1 MGSRGTFKPRRHCP
15 QSVEQK
21 AGNVMAIR
29 DFVVR
34 VAGAG
39 FLISSAAT
47 WAADTSSGPLDEI
60 VVTASKRDEKLHDV
74 AMSVTALGANDLALR
89 QETGFLDWAAQVP
102 GLSLQTSDP
111 AFSRLIIRGEN
122 VGSVGAL
129 IATTVDDIPFFM
141 SGAQADGAF
150 FSANVDTYDLQR
162 IEVLRG
168 PQGTLYG
175 AAAEGGIVKYVT
187 NLPNLNKFEGGVSVG
202 GESVDGGSTTGNVK
216 GFVNVPFWDNKAA
229 LRVSA
234 VESGVPGW
242 IDNPQLGESNI
253 NSGSSYSLRAS
264 LLVQPVSDFT
274 ARVTV
279 FEQHLRT
286 TGNNEVQ
293 VVGSAANPMA
303 PPANQFDRVAG
314 FVNNTS
320 LAQEEDN
327 SLKYGALN
335 LAYDFHW
342 ATLMS
347 ATSYGRFN
355 LHFTN
360 DESNLNL
367 APGFTYGD
375 FISGIYGQPALMQ
388 GNQVEFV
395 HKFNQELRLTS
406 DPGNTI
412 FGHGFD
418 WQIGGFFTHESTT
431 LTQPY
436 TALDAADPAT
446 VLAPALGGAVI
457 PGDYKE
463 HSFFADITYHFNTAL
478 DLELGGRNTDV
489 KQNSQVNLECCILY
503 GPSNTNYAP
512 LFSSQS
518 STTWS
523 VAPRWHINEDTLAY
537 VRVATGFRPGGPNF
551 PTPTL
556 PNPPTFKS
564 DSTKNYEIGIR
575 TDLFDKAFSI
585 DMDVFYIDWKNIQIL
600 SLVNTPSGPVG
611 INGNSGSATSKG
623 VEWNFS
629 WRPLPGLTLALL
641 GSYTDA
647 YLTADAPGLG
657 AYSGEKLPYVP
668 DVSSTLNAD
677 YKWPAFGDWAAFVG
691 GSETYTGSRFTGFSS
706 DVTVVE
712 PHVKLPVYS
721 TLQLHLGVDNG
732 RYNAELYGNNVTN
745 SRGIQ
750 DYANSGGANQTG
762 LASFIQPRT
771 IGIEVGAKF

>member
-1 MGSRGTFKPRRHCP
+1 MPIRH
-15 QSVEQK
+15 
-21 AGNVMAIR
+21 
-29 DFVVR
+29 FVVE

-39 FLISSAAT
+39 FLISSAVG
-47 WAADTSSGPLDEI
+47 WAAGTSAGTSADTSSSGLDEI
-60 VVTASKRDEKLHDV
+60 VVTATKRDEKLHDV
-74 AMSVTALGANDLALR
+74 AMSVTALGADALALR
-89 QETGFLDWAAQVP
+89 QSTGFLDWAAQVP
-102 GLSLQTSDP
+102 GLSLQTNNPTYSTVI
-111 AFSRLIIRGEN
+111 LRGQN
-122 VGSVGAL
+122 VGSPGATV
-129 IATTVDDIPFFM
+129 ATMVDDIPFSM
-141 SGAQADGAF
+141 SGAQADGVF

-187 NLPNLNKFEGGVSVG
+187 NPPNLNKFEGGVSVG
-202 GESVDGGSTTGNVK
+202 GETVDGGSTAGNIK
-216 GFVNVPFWDNKAA
+216 GFVNLPFWDNKAA

-242 IDNPQLGESNI
+242 IDNPQLGESNV

-264 LLVQPVSDFT
+264 LLVQPTSDFT

-279 FEQHLRT
+279 FDQHLRT
-286 TGNNEVQ
+286 TGNYQVQ
-293 VVGSAANPMA
+293 VVGSAAKPMA
-303 PPANQFDRVAG
+303 PPANQFDRIDG
-314 FVNNTS
+314 FANNT
-320 LAQEEDN
+320 AFPQEEDN
-327 SLKYGALN
+327 SLKYAALN

-347 ATSYGRFN
+347 ATSYGSFN
-355 LHFTN
+355 QHFVN
-360 DESNLNL
+360 DDTNLNL

-375 FISGIYGQPALMQ
+375 FISSIYGRTALMQ
-388 GNQVEFV
+388 VNQIEFV
-395 HKFNQELRLTS
+395 HKTNQELRLTS

-418 WQIGGFFTHESTT
+418 WQIGVFYTHEETV
-431 LTQPY
+431 LNQPF

-446 VLAPALGGAVI
+446 ALTPALGGAVI
-457 PGDYKE
+457 PGDYLE
-463 HSFFADITYHFNTAL
+463 HAFFADITYHFNTAF

-489 KQNSQVNLECCILY
+489 NQNSQTNETCCILY
-503 GPSNTNYAP
+503 GPTNTNFPAQY
-512 LFSSQS
+512 SSQT

-537 VRVATGFRPGGPNF
+537 VRVATGFRPGGPNL

-556 PNPPTFKS
+556 PNPPAFKS

-575 TDLFDKAFSI
+575 TDLFDKTFSI
-585 DMDVFYIDWKNIQIL
+585 DVDVFYIAWKDIQIL
-600 SLVNTPSGPVG
+600 SIVNTPSGPVG

-623 VEWNFS
+623 VEYNFS
-629 WRPLPGLTLALL
+629 WRPVTGLTLGLV

-647 YLTADAPGLG
+647 YLTSDAPGLG
-657 AYSGEKLPYVP
+657 AFSGEKLPYVP
-668 DVSSTLNAD
+668 DVSTTLNVD
-677 YKWPAFGDWAAFVG
+677 YKWPAFGDWAAYIG
-691 GSETYTGSRFTGFSS
+691 GSETYTGTRFTAFSPT
-706 DVTVVE
+706 VTVVE
-712 PHVKLPVYS
+712 SHVKLPVYD

-732 RYNAELYGNNVTN
+732 HYNVEVYGNNVTN
-745 SRGIQ
+745 SLGIQ

>member
-1 MGSRGTFKPRRHCP
+1 MPIQH
-15 QSVEQK
+15 
-21 AGNVMAIR
+21 
-29 DFVVR
+29 FVVK
-34 VAGAG
+34 VATAG
-39 FLISSAAT
+39 FLLSSAVA
-47 WAADTSSGPLDEI
+47 WAADATQPGALDEI
-60 VVTASKRDEKLHDV
+60 IVTASKRDEKLHDV
-74 AMSVTALGANDLALR
+74 AMSITALGGEELQLR
-89 QETGFLDWAAQVP
+89 QATGFLDWAAQVP
-102 GLSLQTSDP
+102 GLSMQTSDA

-150 FSANVDTYDLQR
+150 FSANVDTYDLKR

-175 AAAEGGIVKYVT
+175 AAAEGGIIKYVT
-187 NLPNLNKFEGGVSVG
+187 NLPNLNKVEGDVSLG
-202 GESVDGGSTTGNVK
+202 GQTVDGGSTAGNIK
-216 GFVNVPFWDNKAA
+216 GMINLPFWDNKAA

-234 VESGVPGW
+234 VESQLPGW
-242 IDNPQLGESNI
+242 IDNPKLGQSNI

-274 ARVTV
+274 ARATV

-286 TGNNEVQ
+286 TGNYNAQ
-293 VVGSAANPMA
+293 VVGAAATPAA
-303 PPANQFDRVAG
+303 PPTNQFSQTAG
-314 FVNNTS
+314 FANNQA
-320 LAQEEDN
+320 LPAVEDN

-360 DESNLNL
+360 DDSLLNL

-375 FISGIYGQPALMQ
+375 FISSLYGQPALFKVD
-388 GNQVEFV
+388 QVEFV

-406 DPGNTI
+406 DAGNSL

-418 WQIGGFFTHESTT
+418 WQFGGYFTHESTT
-431 LTQPY
+431 LTQPFE
-436 TALDAADPAT
+436 ALDATNPSTILTPA
-446 VLAPALGGAVI
+446 VGGAII

-463 HSFFADITYHFNTAL
+463 RSVFADFTYHFTTAL
-478 DLELGGRNTDV
+478 DLELGGRETDV
-489 KQNSQVNLECCILY
+489 KQNSQTNTFCCILF
-503 GPSNTNYAP
+503 GPTDTHFPAI
-512 LFSSQS
+512 FTSQN

-537 VRVATGFRPGGPNF
+537 VRVATGFRPGGPNL

-556 PNPPTFKS
+556 PNPPSFKS

-575 TDLFDKAFSI
+575 TDLFDKKFSI
-585 DMDVFYIDWKNIQIL
+585 DMAVFYIDWKDIQIL
-600 SLVNTPSGPVG
+600 SIVNTPAGPVG

-623 VEWNFS
+623 LEWNFE
-629 WRPLPGLTLALL
+629 WRPLTGLDIGLL

-657 AYSGEKLPYVP
+657 AMSGNKLPFVP
-668 DVSSTLNAD
+668 DVSATLNVD
-677 YKWPAFGDWAAFVG
+677 YRWPAFADWAAFVG
-691 GSETYTGSRFTGFSS
+691 GSETYTGSRFTSFSPS
-706 DVTVVE
+706 VSVIE
-712 PHVKLPVYS
+712 PHVKLPVYN

-732 RYNAELYGNNVTN
+732 HYNAELYGNNLNN
-745 SRGIQ
+745 SKGIA
-750 DYANSGGANQTG
+750 DYSNSGGANQTG

-771 IGIEVGAKF
+771 IGIQVGYKF

>member
-1 MGSRGTFKPRRHCP
+1 MPIRH
-15 QSVEQK
+15 
-21 AGNVMAIR
+21 
-29 DFVVR
+29 FVVTL
-34 VAGAG
+34 AGAG
-39 FLISSAAT
+39 FLLSSAAV
-47 WAADTSSGPLDEI
+47 WAAAAADTSQGALDEI

-74 AMSVTALGANDLALR
+74 AMSVTAIGADQLTLR
-89 QETGFLDWAAQVP
+89 QQTGFLDWAAQVP

-175 AAAEGGIVKYVT
+175 AAAEGGIIKYVT
-187 NLPNLNKFEGGVSVG
+187 NLPNLNKVEGDVSLG
-202 GESVDGGSTTGNVK
+202 GQSVDGGSTAGNIK
-216 GFVNVPFWDNKAA
+216 GMINLPFWDNKAA

-234 VESGVPGW
+234 VESQLPGW
-242 IDNPQLGESNI
+242 INNPQIGQSNV

-286 TGNNEVQ
+286 TGNSSVES
-293 VVGSAANPMA
+293 VGAAATPA
-303 PPANQFDRVAG
+303 TPPANQFQNVG
-314 FVNNTS
+314 GLVNNN
-320 LAQEEDN
+320 AFPVPEDN

-355 LHFTN
+355 LHFVDNFT
-360 DESNLNL
+360 NLNL

-375 FISGIYGQPALMQ
+375 FISGLYGQAALMQ
-388 GNQVEFV
+388 GDQVEFV
-395 HKFNQELRLTS
+395 HKFNQEVRLTS
-406 DPGNTI
+406 DAGNQL

-431 LTQPY
+431 LTQPFQ
-436 TALDAADPAT
+436 ALDATDQANILT
-446 VLAPALGGAVI
+446 PALGGAII

-478 DLELGGRNTDV
+478 DLELGGRSTDV
-489 KQNSQVNLECCILY
+489 KQHSQVDTFCCILY
-503 GPSNTNYAP
+503 GPTDTQFPVQYT
-512 LFSSQS
+512 SQS

-523 VAPRWHINEDTLAY
+523 VAPRWHISEDTLAY
-537 VRVATGFRPGGPNF
+537 VRVATGFRPGGPNL

-556 PNPPTFKS
+556 PNPPSFKS
-564 DSTKNYEIGIR
+564 DSTKNYEVGLR
-575 TDLFDKAFSI
+575 TDLFDKTFSI
-585 DMDVFYIDWKNIQIL
+585 DMAVFYIDWKDIQIL
-600 SLVNTPSGPVG
+600 SIVQTPAGPVG

-623 VEWNFS
+623 VEWNFE
-629 WRPLPGLTLALL
+629 WRPLAGLTLGLL

-647 YLTADAPGLG
+647 YLTSDAAGLG
-657 AYSGEKLPYVP
+657 AFSGEKLPYVP
-668 DVSSTLNAD
+668 EVSNTLNVD
-677 YKWPAFGDWAAFVG
+677 YKWAAFSDWSAFVG
-691 GSETYTGSRFTGFSS
+691 GSETYTGSRYTGFSPS
-706 DVTVVE
+706 VTVIE
-712 PHVKLPVYS
+712 PHVKLPVYN
-721 TLQLHLGVDNG
+721 TFQLHAGLDNG
-732 RYNAELYGNNVTN
+732 HYNAELYGNNLGN
-745 SRGIQ
+745 SKGIT
-750 DYANSGGANQTG
+750 DYANQGGANQTG
-762 LASFIQPRT
+762 LVSLIQPRT
-771 IGIEVGAKF
+771 IGIQVGYKF

>member
-1 MGSRGTFKPRRHCP
+1 MPIRH
-15 QSVEQK
+15 
-21 AGNVMAIR
+21 
-29 DFVVR
+29 FVVK
-34 VAGAG
+34 VATAG
-39 FLISSAAT
+39 FLFSTAVA
-47 WAADTSSGPLDEI
+47 WADSTQPGALDEI

-74 AMSVTALGANDLALR
+74 AMSVTALGADMLTLR

-102 GLSLQTSDP
+102 GLSLQTSDA

-175 AAAEGGIVKYVT
+175 AAAEGGIIKYVT
-187 NLPNLNKFEGGVSVG
+187 NLPNLNKVEGDVSLG
-202 GESVDGGSTTGNVK
+202 GQSVDGGSTAGNIK
-216 GFVNVPFWDNKAA
+216 GMINLPFWDNKAA

-234 VESGVPGW
+234 VESQIPGW
-242 IDNPQLGESNI
+242 INNPQLGESNI
-253 NSGSSYSLRAS
+253 NGGSSYSLRAS
-264 LLVQPVSDFT
+264 LLVQPVADFT
-274 ARVTV
+274 ARVSV

-286 TGNNEVQ
+286 TGNNDAQ
-293 VVGSAANPMA
+293 VVGAAANPAA
-303 PPANQFDRVAG
+303 PPANQFASIGG
-314 FVNNTS
+314 FVNNQALPS
-320 LAQEEDN
+320 EEDN

-360 DESNLNL
+360 DDSNLNL

-375 FISGIYGQPALMQ
+375 FISSLYGQPALFKVD
-388 GNQVEFV
+388 QVEFV

-406 DPGNTI
+406 DAGNSI

-418 WQIGGFFTHESTT
+418 WQFGGFFTHESTS
-431 LTQPY
+431 LTQPFE
-436 TALDAADPAT
+436 ALDATNPSSILTPA
-446 VLAPALGGAVI
+446 VGGAII

-463 HSFFADITYHFNTAL
+463 HAVFADFTYHFNTAF
-478 DLELGGRNTDV
+478 DLELGGRDTDV
-489 KQNSQVNLECCILY
+489 KQNSQTNTFCCILY
-503 GPSNTNYAP
+503 GPSNTSFPAI
-512 LFSSQS
+512 FTSQN

-523 VAPRWHINEDTLAY
+523 VAPRWHINEDTLVYA
-537 VRVATGFRPGGPNF
+537 RVATGFRPGGPNL

-556 PNPPTFKS
+556 PNPPSFKS

-575 TDLFDKAFSI
+575 TDLFDKTFSI
-585 DMDVFYIDWKNIQIL
+585 DMSVFYIDWKDVQIL
-600 SLVNTPSGPVG
+600 SIVNTPAGPVG

-623 VEWNFS
+623 VEWNFE
-629 WRPLPGLTLALL
+629 WRPIMGLTVGFL

-657 AYSGEKLPYVP
+657 AMSGDKLPYVP
-668 DVSSTLNAD
+668 DVQSTFNVD
-677 YKWPAFGDWAAFVG
+677 YKWPAFGEWSAFVG
-691 GSETYTGSRFTGFSS
+691 GSESYTGSRYTAFSPS
-706 DVTVVE
+706 VSVIE
-712 PHVKLPVYS
+712 PHLKLPVYN
-721 TLQLHLGVDNG
+721 TLQLHLGLDNG
-732 RYNAELYGNNVTN
+732 HYNAELFGNNLN
-745 SRGIQ
+745 NAKGIA
-750 DYANSGGANQTG
+750 DYSNSGGANQTG

-771 IGIEVGAKF
+771 IGIQVGYKF

>member
-1 MGSRGTFKPRRHCP
+1 MPIRH
-15 QSVEQK
+15 
-21 AGNVMAIR
+21 
-29 DFVVR
+29 FVVKL
-34 VAGAG
+34 AIAG
-39 FLISSAAT
+39 FLVSSAAA
-47 WAADTSSGPLDEI
+47 WADSTQPGALDEI
-60 VVTASKRDEKLHDV
+60 IVTASKRDEKLHDV
-74 AMSVTALGANDLALR
+74 AMSVTALGGDELALR

-102 GLSLQTSDP
+102 GLSLQTSDA

-150 FSANVDTYDLQR
+150 FSANIDTYDLQR

-175 AAAEGGIVKYVT
+175 AAAEGGIIKYVT
-187 NLPNLNKFEGGVSVG
+187 NLPNLNKVEGDVSLG
-202 GESVDGGSTTGNVK
+202 GQSVDGGSAAGNIK
-216 GFVNVPFWDNKAA
+216 GMINLPFWDNKAA

-234 VESGVPGW
+234 VESQIPGW
-242 IDNPQLGESNI
+242 IDNPQLGQSNI

-274 ARVTV
+274 ARATI
-279 FEQHLRT
+279 FEQHLRV
-286 TGNNEVQ
+286 TGNNSAQ
-293 VVGSAANPMA
+293 VVGAAATPAA
-303 PPANQFDRVAG
+303 PPANQFDPIGG
-314 FVNNTS
+314 FVNNQALPS
-320 LAQEEDN
+320 EEDN

-360 DESNLNL
+360 DDSNLNL
-367 APGFTYGD
+367 FPGFTYGD
-375 FISGIYGQPALMQ
+375 FISSLYGQAALFKVD
-388 GNQVEFV
+388 QVEFV

-406 DPGNTI
+406 DAGNSL

-418 WQIGGFFTHESTT
+418 WQFGGYFTHESTT
-431 LTQPY
+431 LTQPFE
-436 TALDAADPAT
+436 ALDATNPSAILTPA
-446 VLAPALGGAVI
+446 VGGAII

-463 HSFFADITYHFNTAL
+463 HSVFADFTFHFNTAL
-478 DLELGGRNTDV
+478 DLELGGRDTDV
-489 KQNSQVNLECCILY
+489 KQNSQTNTFCCILY
-503 GPSNTNYAP
+503 GPSDTHFPAI
-512 LFSSQS
+512 FTSQN

-537 VRVATGFRPGGPNF
+537 VRVATGFRPGGPNL

-556 PNPPTFKS
+556 PNPPSFKS

-575 TDLFDKAFSI
+575 TDLFDKTFSI
-585 DMDVFYIDWKNIQIL
+585 DMAVFYIDWKDVQIL
-600 SLVNTPSGPVG
+600 GIVNTPAGPVG

-623 VEWNFS
+623 LEWNFE
-629 WRPLPGLTLALL
+629 WRPVTGLTVGLL

-657 AYSGEKLPYVP
+657 AMSGDKLPYVP
-668 DVSSTLNAD
+668 DVSSTLNID
-677 YKWPAFGDWAAFVG
+677 YKWPAFGEWSAFVG
-691 GSETYTGSRFTGFSS
+691 GSESYTGSRYTAFSPS
-706 DVTVVE
+706 VTVIE
-712 PHVKLPVYS
+712 PHVKLPVYN

-732 RYNAELYGNNVTN
+732 HYNAELYGNNLNN
-745 SRGIQ
+745 SKGIN
-750 DYANSGGANQTG
+750 DFTNSGGANQTG

-771 IGIEVGAKF
+771 IGIEVGYKF

>member
-1 MGSRGTFKPRRHCP
+1 MPIRH
-15 QSVEQK
+15 
-21 AGNVMAIR
+21 
-29 DFVVR
+29 FVVKL
-34 VAGAG
+34 AGAG
-39 FLISSAAT
+39 FLLSTASVWAAA
-47 WAADTSSGPLDEI
+47 AADTSTGALDEI

-74 AMSVTALGANDLALR
+74 AMSVTAIGADQLTLR

-175 AAAEGGIVKYVT
+175 AAAEGGIIKYVT
-187 NLPNLNKFEGGVSVG
+187 NPPNLNKVEGDISVG
-202 GESVDGGSTTGNVK
+202 GESVDGGSTAGNVK
-216 GFVNVPFWDNKAA
+216 GMINLPFWDNKAA

-234 VESGVPGW
+234 VEAGLPGW
-242 IDNPQLGESNI
+242 IDNPQIGQSNI

-286 TGNNEVQ
+286 TGSSSLEA
-293 VVGSAANPMA
+293 VGAAATPGT
-303 PPANQFDRVAG
+303 PPANQFQPVG
-314 FVNNTS
+314 GGYVNNNAFP
-320 LAQEEDN
+320 LPEDN

-355 LHFTN
+355 IHFVDNFTN
-360 DESNLNL
+360 DNL

-375 FISGIYGQPALMQ
+375 FISAPAAAGGVYGQPADMR
-388 GNQVEFV
+388 GDQVEYV

-406 DPGNTI
+406 DAGNTI

-431 LTQPY
+431 LTQPFQ
-436 TALDAADPAT
+436 ALDATDLST
-446 VLAPALGGAVI
+446 VLTPPLGGAII

-463 HSFFADITYHFNTAL
+463 HSFFADVTYHFNSAF
-478 DLELGGRNTDV
+478 DLELGGRDTDV
-489 KQNSQVNLECCILY
+489 KQNSQVNTFCCVLY
-503 GPSNTNYAP
+503 GPVNTAFP
-512 LFSSQS
+512 AEFTTQS

-537 VRVATGFRPGGPNF
+537 VRVATGFRPGGPNL

-556 PNPPTFKS
+556 PNPPSFKS
-564 DSTKNYEIGIR
+564 DSTKNYEIGMR
-575 TDLFDKAFSI
+575 TDLFDKTFSI
-585 DMDVFYIDWKNIQIL
+585 DMAVFYIDWKNIQIL
-600 SLVNTPSGPVG
+600 SIVQTSTGPVG

-623 VEWNFS
+623 VEWNFE
-629 WRPLPGLTLALL
+629 WRPVVGLTVGFL

-657 AYSGEKLPYVP
+657 AFSGDKLPFVP
-668 DVSSTLNAD
+668 DVSSTLNVD
-677 YKWPAFGDWAAFVG
+677 YKWPVFNDWSAFVG
-691 GSETYTGSRFTGFSS
+691 GSETYTGSRYTSFSPS
-706 DVTVVE
+706 VAVVE
-712 PHVKLPVYS
+712 PHVKLPVYN
-721 TLQLHLGVDNG
+721 TFQLHLGLDNG
-732 RYNAELYGNNVTN
+732 HYNAELYGNNLGN
-745 SRGIQ
+745 SKGIT
-750 DYANSGGANQTG
+750 DFSNSGGANQTG
-762 LASFIQPRT
+762 LVSFIQPRT
-771 IGIEVGAKF
+771 LGIQVGYKF